1 MSKEITLGIIG
12 GANVQMFKEDATD
25 EEVLTYLSLATGIGL
40 NVKLTKELSLFTT
53 FDYTKNDAIE
63 NNTRFGAGAIFWF
76 PLPNKK

>member
-1 MSKEITLGIIG
+1 
-12 GANVQMFKEDATD
+12 
-25 EEVLTYLSLATGIGL
+25 
-40 NVKLTKELSLFTT
+40 VKLTKELSLFTT